1 MVFSPVRLQEDAVD
15 LVEADDLLA
24 VSDGFEHGGETEVA
38 DPPEDALGGA
48 DDQGDGVFA
57 EGVVAEAD
65 DVELGIEE
73 GLQVVGI
80 EPGDT
85 DGIGDAALDVLIDGQ
100 VQLVHELGLGEEDQ
114 VMILGG
120 MLSRILCIYFFEFR
134 FIAFLEE
141 TDPVM
146 KSA

>member
-38 DPPEDALGGA
+38 DAPQNPFGGA
-48 DDQGDGVFA
+48 DDEGDGVFA

-65 DVELGIEE
+65 EVELGIEE

-85 DGIGDAALDVLIDGQ
+85 DGIGDAALDVFIDGQ

-114 VMILGG
+114 VVILGEVIHDRAG
-120 MLSRILCIYFFEFR
+120 HNEG
-134 FIAFLEE
+134 
-141 TDPVM
+141 
-146 KSA
+146 